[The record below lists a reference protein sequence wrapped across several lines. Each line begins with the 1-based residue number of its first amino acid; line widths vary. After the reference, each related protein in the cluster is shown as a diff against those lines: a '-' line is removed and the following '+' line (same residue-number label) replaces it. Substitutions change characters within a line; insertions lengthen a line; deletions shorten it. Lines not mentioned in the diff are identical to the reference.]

1 MPRYL
6 VQAAYTAEAMAAFV
20 GNPQDRVAGVRAL
33 VERLGGHLDSFDFSL
48 GDYDVAII
56 YTAPDAIAAA
66 AISMAATSAGHLKAF
81 KTTALLSP
89 EEFMEA
95 QRKAHGLN
103 YQAPARA

>member
-1 MPRYL
+1 
-6 VQAAYTAEAMAAFV
+6 MAAFV
-20 GNPQDRVAGVRAL
+20 SNPQDRVAGVRAL

-48 GDYDVAII
+48 GEYDVAII
-56 YTAPDAIAAA
+56 YTAPDTAAAA

-81 KTTALLSP
+81 KTTALLAP

-103 YQAPARA
+103 YQAPTRG